1 MGPSRF
7 LIESAPGAWSSELH
21 SRLSLYVICPIP
33 PARWK
38 SALSTGNP
46 GSWNQQRQNGI
57 CDGQGF
63 SEEGEAGEV
72 GVWWAGND
80 ASVLCTA
87 VPSGMAGR

>member
-38 SALSTGNP
+38 PALTPVILALGTNKGKMASAMVRASLRRGRLA
-46 GSWNQQRQNGI
+46 GWGGVGRQ
-57 CDGQGF
+57 
-63 SEEGEAGEV
+63 
-72 GVWWAGND
+72 
-80 ASVLCTA
+80 
-87 VPSGMAGR
+87 